1 MPVVRILIFGGSFD
15 PPHIGHQAL
24 LAAAVKRL
32 RPDKTLVIPAW
43 QAPLKGRP
51 CAPAA
56 DRLAMAKLAFPKAA
70 IDASEARS
78 GRQVYTVETL
88 RRLKRA
94 HPGAELHFLTGSDSA
109 ASFDRWKEPRALR
122 MLAAWWTARRP
133 GAGSTPPPFFQV
145 LPDKMPDVS
154 STDVRRLKDAGL
166 PPAVARYIEKKGLY
180 HRSLLRALAAGL
192 KPARYGHTLAVAA
205 LAAELARRWGL
216 DEEKARLAGLLH
228 DAGRM
233 LPIPQLIEAGRSAPL
248 YAETARRDPI
258 LLHAYASE
266 ALARRRFGVKDAE
279 VLSAV
284 RKHTLGGTPMRA
296 LDRLLYVADACSE
309 DRRYLGVEDLR
320 RLAFNDLEA
329 AFKACVAQKLKH
341 AIGDGRWLHPATVE
355 LWNSLD
361 GK

>member
-1 MPVVRILIFGGSFD
+1 VRILIFGGSFD
-15 PPHIGHQAL
+15 PPHAGHQAL
-24 LAAAVKRL
+24 LAAAVRRL
-32 RPDKTLVIPAW
+32 RPAKTLVIPAW

-51 CAPAA
+51 TASAA

-94 HPGAELHFLTGSDSA
+94 HPGAELHFLTGSDAA
-109 ASFDRWKEPRALR
+109 ASFERWKEPRALR

-133 GAGSTPPPFFQV
+133 GAGAGIPPFFQ
-145 LPDKMPDVS
+145 LLSDKMPDVS
-154 STDVRRLKDAGL
+154 STDVRRLKDVRL
-166 PPAVARYIEKKGLY
+166 PPAVAAYVEKKGLY
-180 HRSLLRALAAGL
+180 HRSLMRALQAGL
-192 KPARYGHTLAVAA
+192 KPSRYAHTLAVAA

-233 LPIPQLIEAGRSAPL
+233 LPIPKLIAAARSAPL

-266 ALARRRFGVKDAE
+266 SLARRRFGVKDAD

-284 RKHTLGGTPMRA
+284 RRHTLGEAPMKP

-309 DRRYLGVEDLR
+309 DRRYVGASELR

-329 AFKACVAQKLKH
+329 AFRACVAQKLKH
-341 AIGDGRWLHPATVE
+341 AVGDGRWLHPATVE